1 MIEVWLQIFHQST
14 EASLF
19 DNSEQFTHFTGFIL
33 QEEIVSSL
41 IGDFVTIV
49 QKWSKMEFYCE
60 KNWRNDINN
69 QLIIESK
76 VVKGWVF
83 GVENSTVD
91 VNWHKEHVDL

>member
-1 MIEVWLQIFHQST
+1 
-14 EASLF
+14 
-19 DNSEQFTHFTGFIL
+19 
-33 QEEIVSSL
+33 
-41 IGDFVTIV
+41 
-49 QKWSKMEFYCE
+49 MEFYCE

-91 VNWHKEHVDL
+91 VN